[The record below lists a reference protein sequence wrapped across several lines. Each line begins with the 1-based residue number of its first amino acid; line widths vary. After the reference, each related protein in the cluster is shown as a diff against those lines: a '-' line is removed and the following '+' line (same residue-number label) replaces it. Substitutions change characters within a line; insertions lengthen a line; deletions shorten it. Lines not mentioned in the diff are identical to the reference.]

1 MSLNIFLP
9 SSQFVFAPICFNIGR
24 IYISQNII
32 RFVKTVI
39 AHNWLYN
46 VIIYSI
52 CAIFIFENNGM
63 LCIIFKLNFFHCDF
77 YNVHLIFFLNNAVQ
91 IIILKNSR
99 KWNILC
105 ITFKIFSYT
114 VVYVFEQVF
123 AHTWPSKSSLI
134 VLLWTNIFQHFVLY
148 RLKFFSKYLIKIQ
161 IVESPLN
168 EIVHSL

>member
-9 SSQFVFAPICFNIGR
+9 SSQFVFAPICFNIGP
-24 IYISQNII
+24 IYISQNIDLS
-32 RFVKTVI
+32 KPLLLTTDYTM
-39 AHNWLYN
+39 WLY
-46 VIIYSI
+46 IIYVQSSFYKI
-52 CAIFIFENNGM
+52 MGFCVLFSNWIFFS
-63 LCIIFKLNFFHCDF
+63 LWLLQRSS
-77 YNVHLIFFLNNAVQ
+77 YFFLNNAVQ

-99 KWNILC
+99 KCNILC

-123 AHTWPSKSSLI
+123 AYTLPSKSSLI

-148 RLKFFSKYLIKIQ
+148 RLTFFSRYLIKIQ
-161 IVESPLN
+161 TVESPLN

>member
-1 MSLNIFLP
+1 MSLNILLP

-24 IYISQNII
+24 IYISQNIDLS
-32 RFVKTVI
+32 KPLLLTTDYTM
-39 AHNWLYN
+39 WLYIVYVQSLFLKIMGCCVLFSN
-46 VIIYSI
+46 LI
-52 CAIFIFENNGM
+52 
-63 LCIIFKLNFFHCDF
+63 FFHCDF

-123 AHTWPSKSSLI
+123 AYTWPSKSSLI

-148 RLKFFSKYLIKIQ
+148 RLTFFSRYLIKIQ
-161 IVESPLN
+161 IVE
-168 EIVHSL
+168 

>member
-1 MSLNIFLP
+1 MTLNIFLP

-63 LCIIFKLNFFHCDF
+63 LCIIFKLNFFSLWLLQRSS
-77 YNVHLIFFLNNAVQ
+77 YFFLKQCRSNHYF
-91 IIILKNSR
+91 KNSR

-123 AHTWPSKSSLI
+123 AYTLPSKCSLI

-148 RLKFFSKYLIKIQ
+148 RLKNFSKYLIKIQ